1 MYFAL
6 VLSHLG
12 SLFLGVTLALAI
24 LFNASS
30 RHEQPGGAE
39 AFLIGLFSFLGLCVA
54 MSCYLGALALPR

>member
-12 SLFLGVTLALAI
+12 SLFLGVTLAFAI

-30 RHEQPGGAE
+30 RHEQPSGGD
-39 AFLIGLFSFLGLCVA
+39 AFLAGLFSFLGLCVA
-54 MSCYLGALALPR
+54 MLCYLGALSLPQ

>member
-30 RHEQPGGAE
+30 RHQQ
-39 AFLIGLFSFLGLCVA
+39 LIGRLDSYRQRLHAQRGNECFTTASQP
-54 MSCYLGALALPR
+54 S